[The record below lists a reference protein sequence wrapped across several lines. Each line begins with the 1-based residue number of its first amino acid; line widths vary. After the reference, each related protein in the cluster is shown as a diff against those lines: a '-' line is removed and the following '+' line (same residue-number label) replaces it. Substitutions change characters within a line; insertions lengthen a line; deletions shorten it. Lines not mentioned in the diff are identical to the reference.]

1 MYKENTAFYRWLK
14 TGQIKPY
21 DDVVERQMYHY
32 IQNYLSNLGLKQYEI
47 SNFARP
53 GYQSRHNMKY
63 WQLEDYLGLGVG
75 ASSNIGL
82 TRMTNVGNFETYY
95 RLIDQGQ
102 LPYHIDERLTREDRE
117 QEYIILSMRL
127 LQGFDIDFINQ
138 RFGIDFL
145 NKYQEAVEKH
155 LQTGLIQI
163 KDNRLQFTQR
173 GLDIDNQFYPD
184 II

>member
-1 MYKENTAFYRWLK
+1 
-14 TGQIKPY
+14 
-21 DDVVERQMYHY
+21 
-32 IQNYLSNLGLKQYEI
+32 
-47 SNFARP
+47 
-53 GYQSRHNMKY
+53 
-63 WQLEDYLGLGVG
+63 
-75 ASSNIGL
+75 
-82 TRMTNVGNFETYY
+82 MTNVGNFETYY
-95 RLIDQGQ
+95 WLIDQGQ
-102 LPYHIDERLTREDRE
+102 LPYHIDERPTREDRE

-173 GLDIDNQFYPD
+173 GLDIGNQFYLD